1 MCYPLSY
8 PFQTIHFLSNTTKV
22 FQNINCD
29 FVTKCVDSGM
39 SVSPPQCKHCVFN
52 LIANKNACT
61 IFVSIISILKCCFMI
76 HRVYKLVKKHL
87 HDSMNSKLKQ

>member
-1 MCYPLSY
+1 M
-8 PFQTIHFLSNTTKV
+8 
-22 FQNINCD
+22 
-29 FVTKCVDSGM
+29 TKCVDSGM

-61 IFVSIISILKCCFMI
+61 IFVSISIPKCCFMI
-76 HRVYKLVKKHL
+76 HRVYKL